1 MQCIFKSSYTIMV
14 NCSLKVVINYFSS
27 TAYTSQYLVTT
38 YFCYSSNFQVI
49 NRSRVTKSLGICDD
63 CRQRL

>member
-1 MQCIFKSSYTIMV
+1 MV